1 MLLRTPTGF
10 IEPCLPSS
18 GEHPPTASEW
28 VHEIKHDGYRLIARR
43 GPIGIRLLTR
53 NGSVGAMNRLKVRSC
68 LIDGET
74 VAVDDHGR
82 RVFDDG
88 FGLKSYTQ
96 STFVW

>member
-1 MLLRTPTGF
+1 M
-10 IEPCLPSS
+10 
-18 GEHPPTASEW
+18 
-28 VHEIKHDGYRLIARR
+28 HEIKHDGYRLMARR
-43 GPIGIRLLTR
+43 DPIGIPLLTR
-53 NGSVGAMNRLKVRSC
+53 NGYDWSPRYPLIVEAVKRLKVRSC

-96 STFVW
+96 STFV

>member
-1 MLLRTPTGF
+1 MTGLDHLRRDWPAAAKRQPT
-10 IEPCLPSS
+10 
-18 GEHPPTASEW
+18 
-28 VHEIKHDGYRLIARR
+28 RR
-43 GPIGIRLLTR
+43 E
-53 NGSVGAMNRLKVRSC
+53 RSC

>member
-53 NGSVGAMNRLKVRSC
+53 NGIVGAMNRLKVRSC